1 MASASELRSPSW
13 CACRRSALSP
23 ASKPP
28 RSPALLPMTTT
39 VATRSECDASMGV
52 ASACEKAS
60 TPRPSPHRS
69 AGTLSS
75 APCTRVCWHP
85 ERRISSPLSPA
96 RESSLSSSIP
106 SSPAAPRGQRKQ
118 PRFNGCYGIVEAG
131 SESLDVNVII
141 VPCGVTALEA
151 NLTVRHAQALR
162 QVGLDEDARDLRLA
176 LEPIQHPG
184 RPFFVDA
191 PLRRLRLEP
200 VEIPAQ
206 RRPTP
211 RARQRLALSGL
222 LVDEISD
229 RRRRPVRNRGIPVD
243 AAIEIRK

>member
-39 VATRSECDASMGV
+39 VATRSEYDASMGV

-75 APCTRVCWHP
+75 APCTGVCWQP

-118 PRFNGCYGIVEAG
+118 PRFNGCYGLDALRRQLDRSEAMRRIALTQQRG
-131 SESLDVNVII
+131 
-141 VPCGVTALEA
+141 LEA
-151 NLTVRHAQALR
+151 DGGKR
-162 QVGLDEDARDLRLA
+162 QQD
-176 LEPIQHPG
+176 H
-184 RPFFVDA
+184 
-191 PLRRLRLEP
+191 RLERNP
-200 VEIPAQ
+200 QDA
-206 RRPTP
+206 
-211 RARQRLALSGL
+211 S
-222 LVDEISD
+222 
-229 RRRRPVRNRGIPVD
+229 RRRRKAGRGTADVP
-243 AAIEIRK
+243 ARLGGELKSHRAGRE